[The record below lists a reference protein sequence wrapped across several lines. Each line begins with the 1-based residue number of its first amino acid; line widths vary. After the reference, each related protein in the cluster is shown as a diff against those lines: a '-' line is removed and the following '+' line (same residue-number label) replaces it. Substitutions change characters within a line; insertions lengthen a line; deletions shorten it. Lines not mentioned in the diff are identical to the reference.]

1 MIDTSTQ
8 LFGVIGNPVAHSL
21 GPTMHNAAL
30 QAMGYPGVY
39 LAFKVDDPAGAVTAV
54 RALGLGGLSVTIPH
68 KVSIMDHLDRIDP
81 LARDIGAV
89 NTVVN
94 RNDVLTG
101 YNTDCF
107 GAMAALK
114 EKTALSGRRAVILG
128 AGGAARAVGF
138 GLKSEG
144 AQVVIYN
151 RNADRGRALAL
162 VLDAEFR
169 PWEDLSDLSDAAL
182 DADLVV
188 NTTSVGM
195 VPNVEEN
202 PLPEKALARH
212 MVVMDVVY
220 TPLET
225 KLLRTARAAGCVT
238 VDGLTMF
245 ILQGV
250 RQLELWTE
258 QQPPMTTMRQ
268 VVEEALQ
275 KR

>member
-1 MIDTSTQ
+1 
-8 LFGVIGNPVAHSL
+8 
-21 GPTMHNAAL
+21 MHNAAL
-30 QAMGYPGVY
+30 QAMGYPAVY

-68 KVSIMDHLDRIDP
+68 KVSIMDHLDQIDP
-81 LARDIGAV
+81 LARQIGAV

-94 RNDVLTG
+94 RSGVLTG
-101 YNTDCF
+101 YNTDCY

-114 EKTALSGRRAVILG
+114 EKTGLTGKRAVILG

-151 RNADRGRALAL
+151 RNADRGRALAKA
-162 VLDAEFR
+162 LDAEFR
-169 PWEDLSDLSDAAL
+169 PWEDLVDLRDLGDAAL
-182 DADLVV
+182 DADLVI

-195 VPNVEEN
+195 VPNVEDS
-202 PLPEKALARH
+202 PLPDKALARH
-212 MVVMDVVY
+212 MVVMDIVY

-225 KLLRTARAAGCVT
+225 RLLRNAGAAGCLT

-250 RQLELWTE
+250 RQLQLWTG

-268 VVEEALQ
+268 SVEAVLQ
-275 KR
+275 KK